1 MKFNEDEL
9 DEFFVDKLN
18 LIKRTM
24 PRDPKIARQRRDEY
38 MKKANN
44 QQFDKPVFSFARLF
58 SRKPKQTSFNQRRSL
73 VPFAAAILLIFG
85 LVFGS
90 WGTVY
95 AAQDSLPD
103 DLLYPVRLVV
113 EYLED
118 FNTVTVNP
126 DGISRESARDGIQI
140 HDRDLLQGRTGAPDK
155 VMPMN
160 MYGQDEEWKA
170 PGNGDDPITPIGP
183 GPGITIT
190 LPITPTQNG
199 ALWGPGLCNERFEE
213 LGECGPLGPL
223 GQTYTYT
230 HGLDTEVPPQFK
242 GELENPVPDP
252 NPPADAGF
260 GPGSEQVEHPEQPPE
275 PDPEEKQQSDET
287 PTQVKEG
294 GDKKKDKP

>member
-9 DEFFVDKLN
+9 DEFLVDKLN
-18 LIKRTM
+18 LIKRTT

-44 QQFDKPVFSFARLF
+44 QQFGKPVFSFARLF
-58 SRKPKQTSFNQRRSL
+58 NRKAKQTSLNQHRSL

-85 LVFGS
+85 LVFGG

-95 AAQDSLPD
+95 AAQDSQPD
-103 DLLYPVRLVV
+103 EFLYPVKLVV

-126 DGISRESARDGIQI
+126 DGVSRESAWDGIQQ
-140 HDRDLLQGRTGAPDK
+140 HDRDLIQDRTGAPDK
-155 VMPMN
+155 VMPEN
-160 MYGQDEEWKA
+160 KYGQDENWKA
-170 PGNGDDPITPIGP
+170 PGNVDDPITPIGP
-183 GPGITIT
+183 GPGITVT

-199 ALWGPGLCNERFEE
+199 ELYGPGPCEQFEE
-213 LGECGPLGPL
+213 FGECGPFGPV
-223 GQTYTYT
+223 GHVYTYT

-260 GPGSEQVEHPEQPPE
+260 GPGPEQPPE
-275 PDPEEKQQSDET
+275 PADPEDNQKPDET
-287 PTQVKEG
+287 PIQVKEG
-294 GDKKKDKP
+294 GEKKKAKP